1 MAARIKKLS
10 STFVWI
16 LLGLLIAGLAGFG
29 ATNLTGTVRTVAT
42 VGSETVSVDDY
53 ARELQR
59 EIRAIEAQTGQP
71 LQMSDARAMG
81 LDQQVLSRLVALA
94 AIDSEVAELGLSVGD
109 EKLQQE
115 ILAIPAFHGIDGEF
129 DRETYRFALEQ
140 AGLSETTFEADLRAE
155 AARTLVQS
163 AVIGGV
169 EMPDTLVN
177 TLTDYVAARRSFTMA
192 TLTEDDLAAPL
203 PAPDDAALQAFY
215 DANPEQFTLPETK
228 KITYVTLTP
237 AMILD
242 QVEVDEASLRSLY
255 EDRAADFSVPER
267 RLVERLVFADE
278 AAASGAMAQ
287 IEVGGTTFEA
297 LVEGRGLSLSDVDM
311 GDVAE
316 GELGAA
322 AEAVFAAEIGDVVGP
337 LPSDLGPALFRVN
350 GRLEA
355 QDTPF
360 EEART
365 ELREELAAE
374 RARRLIETRA
384 ENIDDLLAG
393 GATLEDLAEETDMEL
408 GQIDWTTQSSEGVAA
423 YDAFREAAQAVSIE
437 DFPEVGF
444 LEDGG
449 VFALRLDDTL
459 PPRPEP
465 FDQARDRVIAGWT
478 LDQTEAA
485 LTAQAEALVTE
496 LSESGDFTATGL
508 DVKVETGLTRGAYLE
523 GTPPDFMVKVFEME
537 PGEYRV
543 IGAGDRVHVV
553 RLDAALPPE
562 DTADLDRL
570 RTGFGEE
577 LNQTLAQA
585 LFEAFARDA
594 QLRARPTVDQRAL
607 NAVQSSF
614 Q

>member
-53 ARELQR
+53 SRELQS
-59 EIRAIEAQTGQP
+59 EIRAIEAQTGQS
-71 LQMSDARAMG
+71 LQMSDARAIG
-81 LDQQVLSRLVALA
+81 LDQQALSRLVALA
-94 AIDSEVAELGLSVGD
+94 SIDNEVAELGLSVGD

-115 ILAIPAFHGIDGEF
+115 ILAIQAFHGPDGKF

-140 AGLSETTFEADLRAE
+140 AGLSEAAFEADLRAE
-155 AARTLVQS
+155 AARTLVQG

-169 EMPDTLVN
+169 RMPETLVN

-192 TLTEDDLAAPL
+192 TLTGDDLAAPL
-203 PAPDDAALQAFY
+203 PAPDDAALRAYY
-215 DANPEQFTLPETK
+215 DANLDRFTLPETK

-255 EDRAADFSVPER
+255 DERASEFSVPER
-267 RLVERLVFADE
+267 RLIERLAFADE

-297 LVEGRGLSLSDVDM
+297 LVEARGLSLSDVDM
-311 GDVAE
+311 GDMTASA
-316 GELGAA
+316 LGAA
-322 AEAVFAAEIGDVVGP
+322 AEAVFAADIGDVVGP
-337 LPSDLGPALFRVN
+337 LPSDLGPALYRVN
-350 GRLEA
+350 GQLEA
-355 QDTPF
+355 HETSF
-360 EEART
+360 EDARAA
-365 ELREELAAE
+365 LREELAAE

-408 GQIDWTTQSSEGVAA
+408 GQIDWTAQSSDGVAA
-423 YDAFREAAQAVSIE
+423 YDAFREAAQAVSVE
-437 DFPEVGF
+437 DFPQVTF

-465 FDQARDRVIAGWT
+465 FDQARDRVIEGWT

-496 LSESGDFTATGL
+496 LKDSGDFTATGL
-508 DVKVETGLTRGAYLE
+508 EVKVETGLTRGAYLE
-523 GTPPDFMVKVFEME
+523 GTPPDFMAKVFEME
-537 PGEYRV
+537 PGDFRV

-553 RLDAALPPE
+553 RLDAALPPDE
-562 DTADLDRL
+562 TADLQRMRD
-570 RTGFGEE
+570 GFGQE
-577 LNQTLAQA
+577 LDQTLAQA

-594 QLRARPTVDQRAL
+594 QLRARPMVDQRAL